1 MRVASWFPLAVLVGW
16 IGANMADGTTA
27 SSASAVI
34 VAVVDIEEVIG
45 GLEQRAD
52 AERKLQARAAK
63 IQADGDAWK
72 SRLSEAE
79 QAMKMA
85 EGSDAQREAI
95 VAYKDLEF
103 RYEGQMAYWNDILEK
118 ERVKLWQSVFTSLRE
133 EVRKISEARGWDV
146 VVADDSSAE
155 FFPSR
160 EAPLEAQYKQFM
172 RDRRILYAGQPVDA
186 TAIILDQMN
195 RSWSAGSQGE

>member
-16 IGANMADGTTA
+16 IGADMADGTTA
-27 SSASAVI
+27 NSASAVI

-52 AERKLQARAAK
+52 AERKLQARAAD
-63 IQADGDAWK
+63 IQAKGDAWK

-79 QAMKMA
+79 QAMQTA
-85 EGSDAQREAI
+85 DGSAAQREAI
-95 VAYKDLEF
+95 VAFKDLEF
-103 RYEGQMAYWNDILEK
+103 QYEAKVAYWNDILERD
-118 ERVKLWQSVFTSLRE
+118 RVKLWQSVFTTLRE

-155 FFPSR
+155 FFPLGKH
-160 EAPLEAQYKQFM
+160 PLRPSTNNSCVTAAFCMPGNRLM
-172 RDRRILYAGQPVDA
+172 RPPSFWTR
-186 TAIILDQMN
+186 
-195 RSWSAGSQGE
+195 